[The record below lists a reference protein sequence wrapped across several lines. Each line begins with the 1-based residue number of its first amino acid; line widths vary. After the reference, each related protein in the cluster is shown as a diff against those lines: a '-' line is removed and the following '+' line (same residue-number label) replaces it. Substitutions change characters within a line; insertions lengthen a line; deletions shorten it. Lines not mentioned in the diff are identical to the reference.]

1 MIACKN
7 DIMCP
12 KEKQATPKVAFVFL
26 GPLTNEPPA
35 SAGSRARKCGVREC
49 GFVRAEFVN
58 LMFSQRTFYIRGGK
72 LL

>member
-1 MIACKN
+1 MS
-7 DIMCP
+7 P
-12 KEKQATPKVAFVFL
+12 KEKQAAPQVAFVFL

-49 GFVRAEFVN
+49 GFVSAKFVN